1 VVSMVL
7 RQLGIIALLAGG
19 LAIAV
24 GGGASADTWPSRPI
38 RAVLPTAPGT
48 GADTVFRLVFNQ
60 LSIQLGQQ
68 IVVENRGGAGGTI
81 GSAAVA
87 KADPDGYTLL
97 GQSSTHAIAP
107 ALYSKLGYDAVRDF
121 SPLSMIGTTPNVL
134 IVNPSVQAR
143 SVGEFIALAKAAQ
156 RKLDYGSPG
165 IGTSPQLSME
175 LFKLMSGIE
184 LVHIPYKGNGPA
196 LADLLGGQ
204 LPVMFD
210 NLPGA
215 IGQIKAGRVRVLG
228 VTSVA
233 RHPSLPD
240 VPTIAESGL
249 PGFEVVVWYAV
260 FAAGTPPPEVL
271 ARLTAAA
278 NRAVNSPEVQKKL
291 SETGVDPGAS
301 SPADLAMRVR
311 TEMAKWAKV
320 VKDAGLPVQ

>member
-1 VVSMVL
+1 MRSL
-7 RQLGIIALLAGG
+7 IAACLLAVSTCA
-19 LAIAV
+19 LAQAF
-24 GGGASADTWPSRPI
+24 PSRPVRFI
-38 RAVLPTAPGT
+38 SPFPPGGAVDVITRITAT
-48 GADTVFRLVFNQ
+48 GLQEA
-60 LSIQLGQQ
+60 LGQPV
-68 IVVENRGGAGGTI
+68 VVENRSGAGGTV
-81 GSAAVA
+81 GADAAA
-87 KADPDGYTLL
+87 RAPADGYTLL
-97 GQSSTHAIAP
+97 SGGIATHGIAP

-134 IVNPSVQAR
+134 IVNPSVEAR

-156 RKLDYGSPG
+156 RRLDYGSPG

-175 LFKLMSGIE
+175 LFKMMSGIE
-184 LVHIPYKGNGPA
+184 LVHIPYKGNAPA

-215 IGQIKAGRVRVLG
+215 IGQIKAGRVRALG
-228 VTSVA
+228 VTSAA

-260 FAAGTPPPEVL
+260 FAAGTPPPDVL

-278 NRAVNSPEVQKKL
+278 NRAVNSPEVQKRL
-291 SETGVDPGAS
+291 SEAGVDPGAS
-301 SPADLAMRVR
+301 SPADLAARVR